1 MTKQS
6 TREGFLGNFR
16 WGSVLRRAA
25 FGGDEPWD
33 TFMSNLRSIPLI
45 IDTEVKVGLSFQRGG
60 TVEKKVGAR
69 HRFSARFSTWSRDTT
84 RPPFSISRIIEQTRF
99 PTDEVEKY
107 ERIHWLCFQQTKA
120 MLFLKQNSLGKL
132 T

>member
-33 TFMSNLRSIPLI
+33 TFMSSLRSIPLI

-60 TVEKKVGAR
+60 TVEKKKLVLAIDFPLDSR
-69 HRFSARFSTWSRDTT
+69 PDRAIPQVHRFQFLELSSKPVFRLTKWKNMKGFIGCVFSKR
-84 RPPFSISRIIEQTRF
+84 
-99 PTDEVEKY
+99 KK
-107 ERIHWLCFQQTKA
+107 CF
-120 MLFLKQNSLGKL
+120 FLSKTL
-132 T
+132 

>member
-60 TVEKKVGAR
+60 TVEKKSWCSPSIFRSILDLIAR
-69 HRFSARFSTWSRDTT
+69 YHTSTVFNFSNYRANPFSDWRSGKIWKDSLVVFSANESNAFS
-84 RPPFSISRIIEQTRF
+84 
-99 PTDEVEKY
+99 
-107 ERIHWLCFQQTKA
+107 
-120 MLFLKQNSLGKL
+120 
-132 T
+132 